1 MADWIDCAVLA
12 HPTGLEGGLVCRAAA
27 GLPFLLSEG
36 AECALVPPPLD
47 APRTVT
53 VERLEP
59 RPKADEAVVYFH
71 EVVDAAV
78 AQALAG
84 CHCLMRADQ
93 VDVEAVVVAVA
104 SDALACE
111 GYQVVDAAAGP
122 VGTVAGVDEAP
133 GQMRLVVERPEGGRA
148 LLVPIVPEIVAG
160 VDDERRTVDVQL
172 PAGLLEL

>member
-12 HPTGLEGGLVCRAAA
+12 HPKGLEGGLVCRAAA
-27 GLPFLLSEG
+27 GLPLLLSEG
-36 AECALVPPPLD
+36 AECALVPPQLD
-47 APRTVT
+47 VPRTVT
-53 VERLEP
+53 VGRLEP
-59 RPKADEAVVYFH
+59 RPKAGEAVVYFR
-71 EVVDAAV
+71 EVADASV

-93 VDVEAVVVAVA
+93 VDAEAVVAAVA

-111 GYQVVDAAAGP
+111 GYQVVDSAAGP
-122 VGTVAGVDEAP
+122 VGAVAGVDEAP
-133 GQMRLVVERPEGGRA
+133 GQMRLVVERPEGGRP

-160 VDDERRTVDVQL
+160 VDDERRTVDVRL